1 MASRI
6 YSGTVV
12 VSIDEFWDWLKS
24 LNVAPNSKDK
34 VDFKPPKFNMNE
46 NTIEVEF
53 QASTPD
59 IEIIGNASNNTKKI
73 IQKNQDND
81 PPASDD

>member
-12 VSIDEFWDWLKS
+12 VPLSEFWDWLKS
-24 LNVAPNSKDK
+24 LNVAPNSEDN
-34 VDFKPPKFNMNE
+34 VEFKPPRFNLQE
-46 NTIEVEF
+46 KTIEVEF

-59 IEIIGNASNNTKKI
+59 IEIIKSEKN
-73 IQKNQDND
+73 QKNND
-81 PPASDD
+81 PPPASE